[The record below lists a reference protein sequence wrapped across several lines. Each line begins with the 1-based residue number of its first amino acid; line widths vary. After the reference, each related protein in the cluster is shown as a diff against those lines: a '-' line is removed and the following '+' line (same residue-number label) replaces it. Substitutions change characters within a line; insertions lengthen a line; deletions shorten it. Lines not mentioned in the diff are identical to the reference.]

1 MVGTLNNKELEPT
14 MRKIVADISSLLQH
28 IIELN
33 KNIERYR
40 PESCSY
46 CGSMK
51 LRRHGY
57 YTRKADR
64 ENAGESN
71 YNPVK
76 IARFYC
82 PGCRR
87 TCSVLPECI
96 PPRRWYLW
104 RIQQSC
110 IGLVLG
116 GKSFIQ
122 VEKQTL
128 PSRWTIS
135 RWINKLKEQFGL
147 HTFHLKS
154 CISELGHSNSFE
166 RFWKNCLEKMSL
178 SKAMLI
184 LNNLG
189 VIIP

>member
-1 MVGTLNNKELEPT
+1 
-14 MRKIVADISSLLQH
+14 MRKIVADICSLLQH

-51 LRRHGY
+51 LMRHGY